1 MLTDVVKL
9 HKIATKETRLIIG
22 LMSGTSLDGLDI
34 ALCQIANSG
43 ENIECK
49 LLEFKTLPY
58 TLFFKN
64 FVKEVFSKALV
75 DLQKL
80 CILNEYVGIT
90 HAEMIKTCLSD
101 WSVDAKKIDL
111 IASHGQTIYHAP
123 KYFHKLE
130 NLPNATLQIGDAD
143 HIAVHTGII
152 TVSDFRQKHI
162 AAGGEG
168 APLAV
173 YGDSL
178 LFASADEN
186 RILLNIGGISN
197 FTYLT
202 MDKNGDIFTTDAGP
216 GNGLMDAYCLKYK
229 NFAFDKDGKF
239 ASEGKVNE
247 LLLKELMRHDFFEQ
261 ALPKSTGPE
270 LFDLKY
276 VENAKIKA
284 SCTDLSFTNTMATLN
299 MFTAKAISKA
309 IHQYNSKSENT
320 AIYISGGGV
329 HNNTLLNN
337 LKVLLSGYSIS
348 SLENLGI
355 NPDAKEAILFAILAN
370 ECVASDSLSNKIYPQ
385 ISMGKI
391 SFPN

>member
-49 LLEFKTLPY
+49 LLEFKTIPY

-64 FVKEVFSKALV
+64 LIKEVFSKTIV

-101 WSVDAKKIDL
+101 WNVDAKEIDL

-123 KYFHKLE
+123 KSFHRVE

-197 FTYLT
+197 FTYLPLN
-202 MDKNGDIFTTDAGP
+202 KNGEIFTTDAGP

-229 NFAFDKDGKF
+229 KIAFDKDGKF
-239 ASEGKVNE
+239 ASEGTVNE

-284 SCTDLSFTNTMATLN
+284 VCTDLSFTDTMATLN

-309 IHQYNSKSENT
+309 INQYNSKSENT

-370 ECVASDSLSNKIYPQ
+370 ECVASDGLSNKIYPQ